1 MRLTEQDRV
10 RVAAAVTQ
18 AESATSG
25 EIVTVLAGRSDDY
38 ADVAL
43 NWAVLAMLLVLALLA
58 WQPWPIEWLHTRLI
72 DPWAQ
77 SVPAHWYLTAALV
90 VSALTFLLV
99 RVALARDALRIA
111 LAPGSVK
118 TRRVHARALALFRT
132 AAEKRTTGSTGVLL
146 YLSLAE
152 HRAEI
157 LADAGIHGKVT
168 PEVWGAAMAALLAH
182 VREGRP
188 ADGMAAAVEQIGMV
202 LAEHFPRAE
211 DDVNELPDRLIE
223 L

>member
-1 MRLTEQDRV
+1 MRLTDQDRAK
-10 RVAAAVTQ
+10 VAAAVTQ
-18 AESATSG
+18 AEANTSG
-25 EIVTVLAGRSDDY
+25 EIVTVLARRSDDY

-90 VSALTFLLV
+90 VIAITFLVV
-99 RVALARDALRIA
+99 RVALAKDALRIA
-111 LAPGSVK
+111 LAPGSMK
-118 TRRVHARALALFRT
+118 TRRVHARALSLFRT
-132 AAEKRTTGSTGVLL
+132 AAEKRTQGSTGVLL

-157 LADAGIHGKVT
+157 IADSAIHSKVT
-168 PEVWGAAMAALLAH
+168 PDVWGAAMAALLAE
-182 VREGRP
+182 VKQGRP
-188 ADGMAAAVEQIGMV
+188 AEGMAAAVEQIGLV
-202 LAEHFPRAE
+202 LAPHFPRAE

>member
-1 MRLTEQDRV
+1 MRLTDQDRA
-10 RVAAAVTQ
+10 RVAQAVEQ

-43 NWAVLAMLLVLALLA
+43 QWAVLAMLLVLALLA
-58 WQPWPIEWLHTRLI
+58 WQPGPIEWLHTRLI

-77 SVPAHWYLTAALV
+77 TVPAHWYLTAALV
-90 VSALTFLLV
+90 VTALTFLLV
-99 RVALARDALRIA
+99 RVVLAKDALRIA
-111 LAPGSVK
+111 LAPGSMK

-132 AAEKRTTGSTGVLL
+132 GAERRTTGSTGVLL

-157 LADAGIHGKVT
+157 LADSAIHSRVT
-168 PEVWGAAMAALLAH
+168 PEVWGAAMAALLAE
-182 VREGRP
+182 VKDGRVGE
-188 ADGMAAAVEQIGMV
+188 GMAAAVAQIGIV
-202 LAEHFPRAE
+202 LADQFPRAA

>member
-1 MRLTEQDRV
+1 MRLTDQDRA

-18 AESATSG
+18 AEANTSG
-25 EIVTVLAGRSDDY
+25 EIVTVLARRSDDY

-43 NWAVLAMLLVLALLA
+43 QWAVLAMLLVLALLA
-58 WQPWPIEWLHTRLI
+58 WQPGPIEWLHTRLI
-72 DPWAQ
+72 DPWSQ
-77 SVPAHWYLTAALV
+77 TVPAHWYLTAALV
-90 VSALTFLLV
+90 VTALTFLLV
-99 RVALARDALRIA
+99 RIVLAKDALRIA
-111 LAPGSVK
+111 LAPGSTK

-132 AAEKRTTGSTGVLL
+132 ATEKRTTGATGVLL

-157 LADAGIHGKVT
+157 LADSAIHARVT
-168 PEVWGAAMAALLAH
+168 PEVWGAAMAALLAE
-182 VREGRP
+182 VKEGRV
-188 ADGMAAAVEQIGMV
+188 AEGMAAAVAQIGAV
-202 LAEHFPRAE
+202 LAEQFPRAA

>member
-1 MRLTEQDRV
+1 MRLTAQDRA
-10 RVAAAVTQ
+10 RVAEAVTQ
-18 AESATSG
+18 AEANTSG
-25 EIVTVLAGRSDDY
+25 EIVTVLARRSDDY

-43 NWAVLAMLLVLALLA
+43 QWAVLAMLLVLALLA
-58 WQPWPIEWLHTRLI
+58 WQPGPIEWLHTRLI

-77 SVPAHWYLTAALV
+77 TVPAHWYLTAALV
-90 VSALTFLLV
+90 VTALTFLLV
-99 RVALARDALRIA
+99 RIVLAKDALRIA
-111 LAPGSVK
+111 LAPGSTK

-132 AAEKRTTGSTGVLL
+132 ATEKRTTGATGVLL

-157 LADAGIHGKVT
+157 LADSAIHARVT
-168 PEVWGAAMAALLAH
+168 PEVWGAAMAALLAE
-182 VREGRP
+182 VKEGRV
-188 ADGMAAAVEQIGMV
+188 AEGMTAAVAQIGAV
-202 LAEHFPRAE
+202 LAEQFPRAA

>member
-1 MRLTEQDRV
+1 ALQW
-10 RVAAAVTQ
+10 AA
-18 AESATSG
+18 
-25 EIVTVLAGRSDDY
+25 
-38 ADVAL
+38 
-43 NWAVLAMLLVLALLA
+43 LAMLLVLALLA
-58 WQPWPIEWLHTRLI
+58 WQPWPIEWLHSRMI

-77 SVPAHWYLTAALV
+77 TVPAHWYLTAALV
-90 VSALTFLLV
+90 VSALTFLIV
-99 RVALARDALRIA
+99 RVALAKDALRIA
-111 LAPGSVK
+111 LAPGSMK
-118 TRRVHARALALFRT
+118 TRRVHARALTLFRT

-157 LADAGIHGKVT
+157 LADSAIHSRVT
-168 PEVWGAAMAALLAH
+168 PEVWGAAMAALLAE
-182 VREGRP
+182 VKQDRVGE
-188 ADGMAAAVEQIGMV
+188 GMAAAVAQIGVV